1 MNETAKRIIAY
12 TLASFIAGVIIGD
25 GIAWMMGMAS
35 GSGGLVSS
43 KFADELG
50 EVGAIVAQ
58 TVLSG
63 IMGVIGFMGSYVY
76 HDERFGITTATLLH
90 GAVTIS
96 AIMII
101 STVCW
106 WNGRTIE
113 GATIFFGMMV
123 LVYAFVW
130 FSMFFSSKIEVQRVN
145 ELIQKRRGGS
155 E

>member
-1 MNETAKRIIAY
+1 MNEAAKKIAVL
-12 TLASFIAGVIIGD
+12 TLGSFIAGVIIGN

-35 GSGGLVSS
+35 GSGRLVAPE
-43 KFADELG
+43 FADELG
-50 EVGAIVAQ
+50 EIGATFTQ
-58 TVLSG
+58 TILCG

-106 WNGRTIE
+106 WNGRTTG
-113 GATIFFGMMV
+113 GATIFFGMMI
-123 LVYAFVW
+123 LLYAFVW
-130 FSMFFSSKIEVQRVN
+130 FTMFFSWKIEVRRIN

>member
-1 MNETAKRIIAY
+1 MNETAKRIIAF

-58 TVLSG
+58 TVLCG

-130 FSMFFSSKIEVQRVN
+130 FSMFFSSKVEAQRIN

>member
-1 MNETAKRIIAY
+1 MNETAKKIAVL
-12 TLASFIAGVIIGD
+12 TLGSFIAGVIIGN

-35 GSGGLVSS
+35 GSGGLVAPE
-43 KFADELG
+43 FADELG
-50 EVGAIVAQ
+50 EIGAIVTQ
-58 TVLSG
+58 TILCG

-113 GATIFFGMMV
+113 GAVVFFGMMI

-130 FSMFFSSKIEVQRVN
+130 FTMFISWKIEVQRIN
-145 ELIQKRRGGS
+145 ELIEKRRS
-155 E
+155 EK

>member
-1 MNETAKRIIAY
+1 MNETAKRIIAF

-58 TVLSG
+58 TVLCG

-130 FSMFFSSKIEVQRVN
+130 FSMFFSSKVEVQRIN

>member
-1 MNETAKRIIAY
+1 MNDTAKKIAVL
-12 TLASFIAGVIIGD
+12 TLVSFIAGVIIGD

-58 TVLSG
+58 TVLCG

-130 FSMFFSSKIEVQRVN
+130 FSMFFSSKVEVQRIN

>member
-1 MNETAKRIIAY
+1 
-12 TLASFIAGVIIGD
+12 
-25 GIAWMMGMAS
+25 MMGLAS

-58 TVLSG
+58 TVLCG

-130 FSMFFSSKIEVQRVN
+130 FSMFFSSKVEVQRIN

>member
-1 MNETAKRIIAY
+1 MNDTAKKIAVL
-12 TLASFIAGVIIGD
+12 TLVSFIAGVIIGD

-58 TVLSG
+58 TVLCG

-106 WNGRTIE
+106 WNGRTTE
-113 GATIFFGMMV
+113 GAAIFFGMMI
-123 LVYAFVW
+123 LLYAFVW
-130 FSMFFSSKIEVQRVN
+130 FTMFFSWKIEVRRIN

>member
-1 MNETAKRIIAY
+1 MNKTAKRIIAY

-101 STVCW
+101 STLCW

-113 GATIFFGMMV
+113 GAAIFFGMMV

-130 FSMFFSSKIEVQRVN
+130 FSMFFSSKIEVQRIN

>member
-1 MNETAKRIIAY
+1 MNETAKRIIAF

-25 GIAWMMGMAS
+25 GIAWMMGMTS

-58 TVLSG
+58 TVLCG

-130 FSMFFSSKIEVQRVN
+130 FSMFFSSKVEVQRIN